1 MGIENHIAKRIEDKK
16 NKLDSLRPLSKAVL
30 QRLREQLIV
39 EWTYNSNA
47 IEGNTLTLQETK
59 LVLEQ
64 GVTIGGKSVREHFEA
79 INHKEAI
86 EFIEHLTSR
95 KEPLTVHL
103 IRQMHALILKGIDD
117 TEAGNYRRVPVT
129 IAGSSFVPADPSQVP
144 ALMDSFDRWLKT
156 EEGKGST
163 VEFAA
168 LAHYKFIATHPFVD
182 GNGRTARLL
191 MNLILMR
198 GGYPPSVILKTDRR
212 IYYRTLQQADNKEV
226 TPFVNFVARS
236 VDRALT
242 IYLQALEPINKPE
255 EASARGF
262 ISLFQAA
269 NLTPYSPKYLNL
281 LARTGRL
288 EAIKQGRNWVTT
300 KKAIEEY
307 IASLNR

>member
-1 MGIENHIAKRIEDKK
+1 MSIEKHIAKRIVDKK
-16 NKLDSLRPLSKAVL
+16 SKLDSLRPFSPAVL

-86 EFIEHLTSR
+86 EFIEHLTS
-95 KEPLTVHL
+95 KEEPLSVHNL
-103 IRQMHALILKGIDD
+103 RQMHALILKGIDD
-117 TEAGNYRRVPVT
+117 TEAGNYRKVPVT

-144 ALMDSFDRWLKT
+144 ALMDSFDRWLKI
-156 EEGKGST
+156 EEGKGNT

-168 LAHYKFIATHPFVD
+168 LAHYKFIAIHPFVD

-198 GGYPPSVILKTDRR
+198 GGYPPSVILKTDRMV
-212 IYYRTLQQADNKEV
+212 YYRTLQQADDKEV

-242 IYLQALEPINKPE
+242 IYLQALEVVTKPE
-255 EASARGF
+255 EVQARGF
-262 ISLFQAA
+262 ISLSQAA
-269 NLTPYSPKYLNL
+269 KLTPYSPKYLNL

-307 IASLNR
+307 LASIKR